1 MPYTVCPHQPSTVPV
16 PSYYTGK
23 YFCGPIPFYYRDS
36 GTSNVVPA
44 IYRQISSGPVSSSV
58 SVPIIYHLISSGTV
72 PFFYRDTSTRSIA
85 SGLVPFSYSD
95 TGTRNFTDKYLLA
108 QYHFIASTPV
118 YIWQSH
124 KIESNNVATSA
135 KLLCVFR
142 HLVWCIWKI
151 LGNVQFCFES

>member
-1 MPYTVCPHQPSTVPV
+1 MPYTICPHQPSTVPV

-23 YFCGPIPFYYRDS
+23 YFCGPLPFYCRDS
-36 GTSNVVPA
+36 GTSNLPA
-44 IYRQISSGPVSSSV
+44 NIIWPSIVIP
-58 SVPIIYHLISSGTV
+58 VPIIYHLISSGTV

-95 TGTRNFTDKYLLA
+95 TGTHKFTDKYLLA

-118 YIWQSH
+118 YIWQCH